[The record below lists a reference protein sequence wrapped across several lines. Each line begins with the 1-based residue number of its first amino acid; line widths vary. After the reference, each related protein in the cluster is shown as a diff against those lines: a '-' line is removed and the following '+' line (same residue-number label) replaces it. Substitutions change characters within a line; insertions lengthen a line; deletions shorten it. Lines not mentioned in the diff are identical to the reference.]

1 MRKAIYDCLAT
12 NCQTVTTWRQPY
24 VATPATKKPF
34 GVVVFAARTPV
45 TRVGTFQDV
54 TVWLY
59 FEAGDYIPLDA
70 AIQEVKRLLHE
81 RRLMTDEGRPFEIQW
96 TMDGRDFYDDAL
108 QAIAKNI
115 EFTIPGG
122 VTW

>member
-1 MRKAIYDCLAT
+1 MRKAIYDCLQT
-12 NCQTVTTWRQPY
+12 NCRKVKAWYQPY

-34 GVVVFAARTPV
+34 GVVVFAARTPA
-45 TRVGTFQDV
+45 TRVGTFQDF

-59 FEAGDYIPLDA
+59 FEPGDYIPLDEA
-70 AIQEVKRLLHE
+70 VQEVKQLLHE
-81 RRLMTDEGRPFEIQW
+81 RRLMADDGRLFEIQW

-108 QAIAKNI
+108 KAIAKNI

-122 VTW
+122 VT